1 MTGDMAVRPARAHYP
16 DLAGR
21 RVLVTGGAAG
31 LGLGIGEAF
40 AGQGCRVALF
50 DIDRDTLASAE
61 KRLRAEGAEVLAL
74 HGSVTDPE
82 AIERAFE
89 EVDRVLGGL
98 DILVNNA
105 GISANKPTL
114 ELDLAEWRTA
124 LDVNVTGVF
133 LCCQAAARRMLPAG
147 AGVILNLAS
156 IYGVVAAPERLA
168 YCASK
173 SAVVMMSKALAIEW
187 AGRGVRVNALAP
199 GYVRTALVER
209 LLEAER
215 LDERKLRER
224 TPLGRLGRV
233 EEIADLALY
242 LASDSARYVTGQ
254 VVGIDGGW
262 SAYGYI

>member
-1 MTGDMAVRPARAHYP
+1 MSALSPQQPPRAHYP
-16 DLAGR
+16 DLAAR

-31 LGLGIGEAF
+31 LGLGIAEAF
-40 AGQGCRVALF
+40 AQQGARIALF
-50 DIDRDTLASAE
+50 DLDGETLEAARE
-61 KRLRAEGAEVLAL
+61 RLGGQGAEVLAL
-74 HGSVTDPE
+74 EGSVTEPE
-82 AIERAFE
+82 AVERAFAAA
-89 EVDRVLGGL
+89 DGAFGGL
-98 DILVNNA
+98 DVLVNNA

-114 ELDLAEWRTA
+114 ELSLAEWRQA
-124 LDVNVTGVF
+124 MDVNVTGVF

-147 AGVILNLAS
+147 QGVILNLAS
-156 IYGVVAAPERLA
+156 MYGLVAAPERLA

-173 SAVVMMSKALAIEW
+173 SAVVMMTKALAIEW
-187 AGRGVRVNALAP
+187 AGQGLRVNALAP

-209 LLEAER
+209 LLESER
-215 LDERKLRER
+215 LDERRLRER
-224 TPLGRLGRV
+224 TPMGRLGQV

>member
-1 MTGDMAVRPARAHYP
+1 MTGNVAGPPARAHYP

-40 AGQGCRVALF
+40 AAQGCRIALF
-50 DIDRDTLASAE
+50 DIDRDALASAE
-61 KRLRAEGAEVLAL
+61 DRLRAEGTEVLAL

-89 EVDRVLGGL
+89 EVGRVLGGL

-114 ELDLAEWRTA
+114 DLDLAEWRQA

-173 SAVVMMSKALAIEW
+173 SAVVMMSKALAVEW